1 MHQRPSARTRCFANT
16 LAFACL
22 LISAGCSENGALE
35 TSSTS
40 TSVVVR
46 SQGPQQLWQHTGS
59 AQGTTFT
66 IKYFAAEVLGSPLF
80 SDVLEMVDVEANLW
94 RADARIVAINEW
106 PYTDSLYSFFD
117 STMVIGALWARSLEL
132 HRATGGAY
140 DPTVGPLVELWGRNQ
155 ENTATVTPSQV
166 DSVLRIVGM
175 RTDRF
180 DMNEVTENRIY
191 VRTDVRKRK
200 SGAKL
205 DFNAIA
211 QGYTVDLL
219 AEALRMEG
227 VTNCMVELGGEVFCR
242 GEGPGGRGWLIGV
255 DRPELGSNAQN
266 RNIQTVVSVR
276 DRAICTSGSY
286 RKFIEVNGQRY
297 SHMINPLTG
306 YPTHGSLLS
315 ATVMAQDAATAD
327 ALGTAFM
334 VMGVEKTQ
342 DFLLEHADWGLE
354 VLLLSDDGD
363 GDFASWETEGW
374 SAAVRAGDSMD

>member
-1 MHQRPSARTRCFANT
+1 MLHCHSARKLSFAHT

-22 LISAGCSENGALE
+22 LISAGCSESGSLE
-35 TSSTS
+35 TS

-46 SQGPQQLWQHTGS
+46 GQGPQQLWQHTGS
-59 AQGTTFT
+59 AQGTSFT

-94 RADARIVAINEW
+94 RPDARIVAINDW
-106 PYTDSLYSFFD
+106 PHTDSLYSFFD

-132 HRATGGAY
+132 HHATEGAY

-166 DSVLRIVGM
+166 DSVLQIVGM

-255 DRPELGSNAQN
+255 DRPELGSNAEN
-266 RNIQTVVSVR
+266 RNIQTVVSLR

-286 RKFIEVNGQRY
+286 RKFIEVEGRRY
-297 SHMINPLTG
+297 SHMINPSTG
-306 YPTHGSLLS
+306 YPTHGTLLS

-334 VMGVEKTQ
+334 VMGLEKTQ